1 MEAKISLRLSVH
13 VAISYIR
20 TSALGNNQRKN
31 KLITDLKALNVYTTA
46 NGEAS
51 SMSAKRT
58 AGEASIDRESQK
70 PHKKRLP
77 SNLNFSKSASRSKHS
92 KSSNIVYNGHP
103 DTLPKLPEILDKS
116 LADVPF
122 THQGVLTGN
131 VIEEVNVSYDR
142 LEFLGDAY
150 IELIATRV
158 IFPRYPRYSAGKLSQ
173 TRQSL
178 VNNETLAGFSLA
190 YGFDTRARL
199 PRSLRLAKDNR
210 DLAKGWTKTMGDIF
224 EAYVAAIILSDP
236 VNGFPTAEAWLTELW
251 SPMLSSG
258 EDESLNS
265 NAKVHLAAKLLGKG
279 VKIAYLDEA
288 DPDMFKK
295 TGTIV
300 FHIGAY
306 LTGWGWENA
315 HLGSGSGLNKSEAGI
330 RAAMEAL
337 SNPLT
342 ANIAAVKREFDIK
355 VQKERQSQISPD
367 PQPKAS

>member
-1 MEAKISLRLSVH
+1 
-13 VAISYIR
+13 
-20 TSALGNNQRKN
+20 
-31 KLITDLKALNVYTTA
+31 
-46 NGEAS
+46 
-51 SMSAKRT
+51 MSTKRT
-58 AGEASIDRESQK
+58 ADRASIDCESQK
-70 PHKKRLP
+70 PCKKRLP
-77 SNLNFSKSASRSKHS
+77 SNLNFSTIASRSKNSLSS
-92 KSSNIVYNGHP
+92 KIVYNGNP
-103 DTLPKLPEILDKS
+103 DTLPKLPEIIDKS
-116 LADVPF
+116 IADVPF
-122 THQGVLTGN
+122 THQGILTGN
-131 VIEEVNVSYDR
+131 MAEEVNVSYDR

-190 YGFDTRARL
+190 YGFDRRARL
-199 PRSLRLAKDNR
+199 PSSLRSAKDNR
-210 DLAKGWTKTMGDIF
+210 ALAKGWTKAMGDIF

-258 EDESLNS
+258 EDETING
-265 NAKVHLAAKLLGKG
+265 NAKVHLAAKVLGKG

-288 DPDMFKK
+288 DPDMFRK
-295 TGTIV
+295 TGKIV

-306 LTGWGWENA
+306 LTGWGWEDV

-342 ANIAAVKREFDIK
+342 AKIAAVKRDFDIK
-355 VQKERQSQISPD
+355 VQKERQSQVSPD
-367 PQPKAS
+367 PKPKT

>member
-1 MEAKISLRLSVH
+1 
-13 VAISYIR
+13 
-20 TSALGNNQRKN
+20 
-31 KLITDLKALNVYTTA
+31 
-46 NGEAS
+46 
-51 SMSAKRT
+51 MSAKRT
-58 AGEASIDRESQK
+58 AGETSIDCESYKPQK
-70 PHKKRLP
+70 KKKLS
-77 SNLNFSKSASRSKHS
+77 SNLNFSMNASRSKPS
-92 KSSNIVYNGHP
+92 KSSKVVYNGHP
-103 DTLPKLPEILDKS
+103 DTLPELPEILDKS

-122 THQGVLTGN
+122 THQGILKGN

-150 IELIATRV
+150 IELIATRI

-173 TRQSL
+173 TRQIL
-178 VNNETLAGFSLA
+178 VKNETLAEFSLA

-199 PRSLRLAKDNR
+199 PRSLQLAKDNR

-224 EAYVAAIILSDP
+224 EAYVAAVIISDP
-236 VNGFPTAEAWLTELW
+236 ENGFSTAESWLTKLW

-258 EDESLNS
+258 EDETFNT
-265 NAKVHLAAKLLGKG
+265 NAKVHLAAKVLGKG

-288 DPDMFKK
+288 DPDMCKK
-295 TGTIV
+295 NGTIV

-315 HLGSGSGLNKSEAGI
+315 HLGSGSGLNKTEAGT
-330 RAAMEAL
+330 RAAIEAL

-355 VQKERQSQISPD
+355 VQKERQSQASPE
-367 PQPKAS
+367 PKSKTA

>member
-1 MEAKISLRLSVH
+1 M
-13 VAISYIR
+13 
-20 TSALGNNQRKN
+20 
-31 KLITDLKALNVYTTA
+31 
-46 NGEAS
+46 
-51 SMSAKRT
+51 
-58 AGEASIDRESQK
+58 DRESQK
-70 PHKKRLP
+70 PQKKRLS
-77 SNLNFSKSASRSKHS
+77 SNLNFSATAPRSKDS
-92 KSSNIVYNGHP
+92 KSSKVAYNGPP
-103 DTLPKLPEILDKS
+103 DALPKLPEILDKS

-131 VIEEVNVSYDR
+131 KNKEVNVSYDR

-199 PRSLRLAKDNR
+199 PRSLQMAKDNR
-210 DLAKGWTKTMGDIF
+210 DLAKGWNKTMGDIF
-224 EAYVAAIILSDP
+224 EAYVAAVILSDP
-236 VNGFPTAEAWLTELW
+236 VNGFPTAEGWLTELW

-258 EDESLNS
+258 EDETLNG
-265 NAKVHLAAKLLGKG
+265 NAKVHLATKVLGKG

-288 DPDMFKK
+288 NPDMCKK
-295 TGTIV
+295 NGTIV

-315 HLGSGSGLNKSEAGI
+315 HLGSGSGLNKSEAGT

-342 ANIAAVKREFDIK
+342 ARIAAIKRSFDIK
-355 VQKERQSQISPD
+355 VQKERQSQGSPE
-367 PQPKAS
+367 PRSKAS

>member
-1 MEAKISLRLSVH
+1 MSPSSTQFAIQGTAKL
-13 VAISYIR
+13 
-20 TSALGNNQRKN
+20 QR
-31 KLITDLKALNVYTTA
+31 
-46 NGEAS
+46 
-51 SMSAKRT
+51 MSTKRT
-58 AGEASIDRESQK
+58 ADEASIDRESQK

-77 SNLNFSKSASRSKHS
+77 SNLNFSTIASRSTSS
-92 KSSNIVYNGHP
+92 KIGYNGNP

-122 THQGVLTGN
+122 THQGILTGN

-150 IELIATRV
+150 IELIATRA

-178 VNNETLAGFSLA
+178 VNNETLAEFSLA

-258 EDESLNS
+258 EDETINS
-265 NAKVHLAAKLLGKG
+265 NAKVHLAAKVLGKG

-295 TGTIV
+295 TGKIV

-337 SNPLT
+337 SDPLT
-342 ANIAAVKREFDIK
+342 AKIAAVKREFDIK
-355 VQKERQSQISPD
+355 VQKERQSQVSPESK
-367 PQPKAS
+367 PKAYNISRQRCD